1 MIESTLNRFALMTP
15 AFHPNRDF
23 LTLEKIFLI
32 GTGGFIGAVM
42 RYLVGNAAQSWGKS
56 QNFPIGTLIVNL
68 IGCLVIGFLSH
79 VGENSRVITPEARSF
94 LFIGI
99 LGAFTT
105 FSTFSNETVNL
116 FREGQG
122 FYSALN
128 IAAHIFIG
136 LAAVWVGRQA
146 ALMIWR

>member
-1 MIESTLNRFALMTP
+1 MESTLNRLVLMTP
-15 AFHPNRDF
+15 AFHPNRDI
-23 LTLEKIFLI
+23 LTLDKIFLI

-42 RYLVGNAAQSWGKS
+42 RYLVGNAAQSWSKS

-68 IGCLVIGFLSH
+68 IGCLFIGFLSH

-105 FSTFSNETVNL
+105 FSTFSNETVSL

-128 IAAHIFIG
+128 VAAHIFIG
-136 LAAVWVGRQA
+136 LAAVWFGRQA
-146 ALMIWR
+146 ALMIWH